1 MKRMQPAKVCTR
13 MLLCTACAEQRDL
26 YLTMLFRQPLPPSW
40 SSSSHFTETTMPSAA
55 RTACAVLAAAVA
67 TSLTVVEAHP
77 KIFWGKYDVPQ
88 CKTFFTTPFLGRG
101 LGTKPTF
108 R

>member
-1 MKRMQPAKVCTR
+1 
-13 MLLCTACAEQRDL
+13 
-26 YLTMLFRQPLPPSW
+26 
-40 SSSSHFTETTMPSAA
+40 MPSAA

-88 CKTFFTTPFLGRG
+88 CKTFFNLLLFWEEGWEQSQL
-101 LGTKPTF
+101 LDDLK
-108 R
+108 